1 MLAANVFETFGVGR
15 NETIGANLFAPII
28 FITSRRTFEEL
39 TPLCTVCNF
48 SQALLLADKAEHCSD
63 LRALL

>member
-28 FITSRRTFEEL
+28 FITSR
-39 TPLCTVCNF
+39 
-48 SQALLLADKAEHCSD
+48 
-63 LRALL
+63 

>member
-28 FITSRRTFEEL
+28 FITSRLTFEEL
-39 TPLCTVCNF
+39 TYLSLSAICRRLCSLQIKQNI
-48 SQALLLADKAEHCSD
+48 API
-63 LRALL
+63 

>member
-28 FITSRRTFEEL
+28 YYNL
-39 TPLCTVCNF
+39 PLN
-48 SQALLLADKAEHCSD
+48 L
-63 LRALL
+63 